1 MHINTYKNLH
11 QALLDD
17 IDINE
22 FVFIRKI
29 MKRMK
34 LTKVYLG
41 LSYAMLIS
49 SLWFASTEVG
59 FALIVSGLVLIL
71 YFRDRIKHYTDLI
84 SNNKVLFEEIM
95 NSYIDSNNLIEF
107 RKLQLSKLKDGAI
120 SKMDYLSIVKE
131 EVSLL
136 LSLVRKECIE
146 NNSINIVTYKDNIEN
161 LFDILGSAE
170 KSNLIDSHEFL
181 SIKRKW
187 ASDLQVLCNQYA
199 KTDTE
204 VELKYLYS
212 KIKDAN

>member
-1 MHINTYKNLH
+1 MHINTYRNLH

-17 IDINE
+17 IDIDE

-29 MKRMK
+29 KKRMK
-34 LTKVYLG
+34 LAKVYLA

-84 SNNKVLFEEIM
+84 SNNKLLFEEIM
-95 NSYIDSNNLIEF
+95 NPYVDSNNLIEF

-131 EVSLL
+131 EISLL

-146 NNSINIVTYKDNIEN
+146 DSSINIVTYKNSIEN
-161 LFDILGSAE
+161 LFDTLSSAA
-170 KSNLIDSHEFL
+170 KSNLIDSHEL
-181 SIKRKW
+181 SSIKRKW
-187 ASDLQVLCNQYA
+187 TSDLQVLCNQYA